1 MTETDLENTEEER
14 NWRQDK
20 LLTIDEIE
28 RLQKGGENIHLLKGK
43 RHASKRDLYK
53 DTEGNIY
60 VKPKGGTGT
69 GEFTDLNIND
79 F

>member
-28 RLQKGGENIHLLKGK
+28 RLQKGG
-43 RHASKRDLYK
+43 
-53 DTEGNIY
+53 
-60 VKPKGGTGT
+60 
-69 GEFTDLNIND
+69 
-79 F
+79 

>member
-1 MTETDLENTEEER
+1 MTQTDLENTEEER

-43 RHASKRDLYK
+43 RHA
-53 DTEGNIY
+53 
-60 VKPKGGTGT
+60 
-69 GEFTDLNIND
+69 
-79 F
+79 